1 MVTNVIK
8 GRWGFYPCEYE
19 VYRKLKKL
27 NAAYY
32 KSERREAEYLRWC
45 RKEPQNRVIRKKI
58 RNEKKQVVGYEAPI
72 PRPEPKRY
80 PNLFADVLYNYH
92 LSRMPVAKEEDVK
105 PLTISMKELDSLI
118 VRLEAFENS

>member
-1 MVTNVIK
+1 MNVVK

-27 NAAYY
+27 NAASY
-32 KSERREAEYLRWC
+32 KAERREGEYNRWL

-58 RNEKKQVVGYEAPI
+58 RNEKNQVIGYEAPI

-80 PNLFADVLYNYH
+80 PNLFADIWSNYQR
-92 LSRMPVAKEEDVK
+92 SRMPCQKAEDVK
-105 PLTISMKELDSLI
+105 PLTISLEELDKTLA
-118 VRLEAFENS
+118 RLEAFEAS